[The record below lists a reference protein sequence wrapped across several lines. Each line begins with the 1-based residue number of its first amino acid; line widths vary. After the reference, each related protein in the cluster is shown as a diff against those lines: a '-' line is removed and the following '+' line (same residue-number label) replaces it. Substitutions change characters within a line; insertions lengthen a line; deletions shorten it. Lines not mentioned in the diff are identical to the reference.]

1 MQEWENLTIYEQKLK
16 FQFLQKLWAT
26 RRAVA
31 LIIVE

>member
-1 MQEWENLTIYEQKLK
+1 MQEGENLTIYEQKLK